1 MKLFTTL
8 LDETI
13 HKKLKE
19 LSASTGK
26 KITKLVEEAIT
37 DLIKKYGIS

>member
-1 MKLFTTL
+1 MKLFTTF
-8 LDETI
+8 LDESL

-26 KITKLVEEAIT
+26 KILQLVEEAII
-37 DLIKKYGIS
+37 DLIKKYEK